1 MLARSSLVVLVLL
14 PAGCL
19 KDLTQIETG
28 TGSLT
33 ETTTDTTDPTET
45 TATSPATT
53 DVEAECGNG
62 KLEPGEQCDDGNKDP
77 GDGCEPNCTTTP
89 GELCGNGTKDEGED
103 CDDGNNDD
111 GDGCEGNCRLPV
123 TVECGDGKLDPGE
136 QCDDGNKMSGDGCE
150 SNCTNTPVC
159 GDGMQDPGEQCDDG
173 NEMDDDGC
181 LSTCVM
187 AKCGDGILW
196 ADQEMCDDGPMNGM
210 YGQCN
215 SECSGPGERC
225 GDGTRNGPEEC
236 DDANQMDDDECSN
249 TCIAPRLVFVT
260 AAGFTGNLGG
270 LVGADAKCKQTAS
283 NSSLPT
289 NLSWT
294 AWLSDGTDSPSSAG
308 RMETDYAGYYKLA
321 NAQILAHGWS
331 ALVAPPLALP
341 IDIDENGNPVEE
353 PLLAWSNTSSSGESA
368 GTANC
373 NNWTSPMFSTKGRFG
388 DVSATDATWTDDD
401 AADNPTA
408 CSNSF
413 HLYCFQNAPR
423 PEPRTTRSTA
433 ALRSQGGRGDR

>member
-45 TATSPATT
+45 TATTDNKPA
-53 DVEAECGNG
+53 CGNNV
-62 KLEPGEQCDDGNKDP
+62 LEPGEQCDDGNATP
-77 GDGCEPNCTTTP
+77 GDGCEVDCTTTP

-136 QCDDGNKMSGDGCE
+136 QCDDGNTMGGDGCE

-159 GDGMQDPGEQCDDG
+159 GDGMQGPGEQCDDG

-181 LSTCVM
+181 LSTCVA

-196 ADQEMCDDGPMNGM
+196 AGEETCDDGELNGM
-210 YGQCN
+210 YGQCM
-215 SECSGPGERC
+215 SDCSDLGERC

-236 DDANQMDDDECSN
+236 DDANATDEDDCSN

-260 AAGFTGNLGG
+260 AADFKGALGG
-270 LVGADAKCKQTAS
+270 LVGADAKCTQAAEAS
-283 NSSLPT
+283 PLPK
-289 NLSWT
+289 NLEWT
-294 AWLSDGTDSPSSAG
+294 AWISDGSTSPTSAG
-308 RMETDYAGYYKLA
+308 RMETAYTGYYKLA
-321 NAQILAHGWS
+321 DGSVLAHGWS
-331 ALVAPPLALP
+331 ELVAPPLVLP
-341 IDIDENGNPVEE
+341 ITIDENGNPVED
-353 PLLAWSNTSSSGESA
+353 PLLAWSNTSSTGESA
-368 GTANC
+368 GADHC
-373 NNWTSPMFSTKGRFG
+373 NNWTSSMFSSKGRFG
-388 DVSATDATWTDDD
+388 DVSAVDATWTDS
-401 AADNPTA
+401 AAAENPTA

-413 HLYCFQNAPR
+413 HLYCFQNAP
-423 PEPRTTRSTA
+423 PP
-433 ALRSQGGRGDR
+433 QP